1 MASNVALGV
10 SEELCWQRE
19 CAIQGT
25 AAVCSDLYNTAFPK
39 VMNRS
44 NLHPEVTAYL
54 SGPEGCQ

>member
-19 CAIQGT
+19 YAIQGT
-25 AAVCSDLYNTAFPK
+25 AAVCSDLYNTAFPE
-39 VMNRS
+39 VMKRS
-44 NLHPEVTAYL
+44 NLHLEVTAYL